1 MFSLASKNLAVATLS
16 RSRTAVRRF
25 AEKAEVVQK
34 EVVKG
39 AVQKEKKSWWSSP
52 EWWGVAG
59 GIAGWGISG
68 SAIWDAYHQGPEVIS
83 LTMTPVL
90 IVYSTLFAVWSYTIV
105 PKNLLLM
112 SCHLANIGAQVNQL
126 RRCIEYKLENGEQD
140 KVNDLARKTAMGGAV
155 LAGGVLAAPMI
166 RKSLIDMNA
175 GIVSTIAAAP
185 AGPFTVHF
193 WAPMSKWL
201 ISGASFLELD
211 RPTEKISLAQYSALT
226 LTGLFFS
233 RYSLLIVP
241 INYNL
246 SAVNVALFVSS
257 AWHLGRKIKA
267 DFIDTDSKKEE

>member
-1 MFSLASKNLAVATLS
+1 MFSLASKQLAVSTLS
-16 RSRTAVRRF
+16 RSRIAVRRF
-25 AEKAEVVQK
+25 AEKAEVVK
-34 EVVKG
+34 EVVKET
-39 AVQKEKKSWWSSP
+39 VKKEEKKSWWSSP

-112 SCHLANIGAQVNQL
+112 SCHIANIGAQVNQL

-140 KVNDLARKTAMGGAV
+140 QVNDLARKTAMGGAV
-155 LAGGVLAAPMI
+155 LTGAVLASPMI
-166 RKSLIDMNA
+166 RKTLVDMNM
-175 GIVSTIAAAP
+175 GVVSSIAAAP

-267 DFIDTDSKKEE
+267 DFIDSKNEG

>member
-1 MFSLASKNLAVATLS
+1 MFSVASRKLAAAAFT
-16 RSRTAVRRF
+16 RSRTTVRRL
-25 AEKAEVVQK
+25 AEKVEPLQK
-34 EVVKG
+34 EV
-39 AVQKEKKSWWSSP
+39 AKEAATKKSWWSSP

-105 PKNLLLM
+105 PKNFLLM

-126 RRCIEYKLENGEQD
+126 RRSIEYKLENGEQD
-140 KVNDLARKTAMGGAV
+140 QVNDMAQKAAVGGAV
-155 LAGGVLAAPMI
+155 LAGAVLGAPMI
-166 RKSLIDMNA
+166 RKSLLDMNA
-175 GIVSTIAAAP
+175 GIVSSVAAAP

-226 LTGLFFS
+226 VTGLFFS

-267 DFIDTDSKKEE
+267 DFIDGGAKKED

>member
-1 MFSLASKNLAVATLS
+1 MASKRLAVATLS
-16 RSRTAVRRF
+16 RSRIAVRKF
-25 AEKAEVVQK
+25 AEKAEQNVAK
-34 EVVKG
+34 EETV
-39 AVQKEKKSWWSSP
+39 SWWSSP
-52 EWWGVAG
+52 QWWGVAG

-90 IVYSTLFAVWSYTIV
+90 IVYSCLFALWSFTIV

-112 SCHLANIGAQVNQL
+112 SCHIANIGAQVNQL
-126 RRCIEYKLENGEQD
+126 RRCMEYKMENGEQD
-140 KVNDLARKTAMGGAV
+140 KVNDLVRKAAMGGAV
-155 LAGGVLAAPMI
+155 LTGAVVASPMI
-166 RKSLIDMNA
+166 RKTLIDMNM
-175 GIVSTIAAAP
+175 GFVSSVAAAP

-233 RYSLLIVP
+233 RYSLLVVP

-246 SAVNVALFVSS
+246 SAVNVALFGSS
-257 AWHLGRKIKA
+257 AWHLGRKINA
-267 DFIDTDSKKEE
+267 DYINPDKK